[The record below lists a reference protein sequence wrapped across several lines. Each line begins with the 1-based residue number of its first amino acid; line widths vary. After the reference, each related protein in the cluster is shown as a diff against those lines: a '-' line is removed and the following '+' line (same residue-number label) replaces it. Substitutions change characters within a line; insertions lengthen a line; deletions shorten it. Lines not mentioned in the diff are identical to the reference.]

1 MSVVVAG
8 LIVLSALMHAGWNF
22 LVKRGRDG
30 HLDTVSFSLGCSAIS
45 ACLLPFVPL
54 PDAACHPW
62 LMATLV
68 VHVAYFLTL
77 AEAYR
82 HADLS
87 LAYPLMRGMAPMLV
101 ALVAPFL
108 GEAMTSVQTA
118 GVVMIGLGI
127 VAPAWVGR
135 PWQKVDI
142 KGLYFCLLN
151 AVIIALYTV
160 MDGIGV
166 RLSGN
171 ALSYTLWLFLFNSW
185 GILTVLAVRRGLSK
199 VLQHVFQG
207 WRIAMLGASMS
218 MASYGIVLWAMTQAS
233 IPSVAALREMS
244 VIFAALLGTWFL
256 KERMGRWRILGA
268 TCVGLGAATIRW
280 G

>member
-22 LVKRGRDG
+22 LVKRGHDG
-30 HLDTVSFSLGCSAIS
+30 HLDTVSFSLGCSAIA
-45 ACLLPFVPL
+45 ACLLPFTPL
-54 PDAACHPW
+54 PDASCLPW
-62 LMATLV
+62 LVATLL

-82 HADLS
+82 HADFS

-101 ALVAPFL
+101 ALAAPFI

-135 PWQKVDI
+135 PWQEVDK

-151 AVIIALYTV
+151 AAIIALYTV

-185 GILTVLAVRRGLSK
+185 GILTVLALRRGLSK

-218 MASYGIVLWAMTQAS
+218 MASYGIVLWAMTQTS
-233 IPSVAALREMS
+233 IPAVAALREMS

-256 KERMGRWRILGA
+256 KEQMGRWRILGA
-268 TCVGLGAATIRW
+268 TFVGLGAATIRW